1 MGSPADFTII
11 VLVVAIGVGLW
22 TLLDRLAQV
31 QRDVDAIKRRLDLGD
46 AHANDPGQGK

>member
-11 VLVVAIGVGLW
+11 VLAVAIGVGLW

-31 QRDVDAIKRRLDLGD
+31 QRDLDLIKRRLDVDETPRAGPD
-46 AHANDPGQGK
+46 VP